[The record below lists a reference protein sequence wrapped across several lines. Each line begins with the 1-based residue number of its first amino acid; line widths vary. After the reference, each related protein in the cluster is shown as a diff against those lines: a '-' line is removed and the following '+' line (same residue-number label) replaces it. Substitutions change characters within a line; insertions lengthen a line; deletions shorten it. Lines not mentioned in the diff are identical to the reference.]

1 MTERTANL
9 VLIGMPGVGKS
20 TIGVLLAKE
29 LAREFVDT
37 DLLIQLREGKTL
49 QDILLEKGYEA
60 LRAIEAEVLQ
70 TVTGSGLVIATG
82 GSAVYSDAA
91 MEHLRLQGQTVYL
104 QLPLDTLAERI
115 INPNTRGLAKPQ
127 EQSFEELYRERLPLY
142 QRYADITIDCRDKT
156 QSRIVEEIIYEEGEY
171 YAEMDA

>member
-1 MTERTANL
+1 MSERTANL

-20 TIGVLLAKE
+20 TLGVLLAKE

-49 QDILLEKGYEA
+49 QDILIEEGYQA

-70 TVTGSGLVIATG
+70 SVTGSGLVIATG

-91 MEHLRLQGQTVYL
+91 MEHLRRRGQMVHL
-104 QLPLDTLAERI
+104 QLPLEAVAARI
-115 INPNTRGLAKPQ
+115 INPNTRGLAKPP

-156 QSRIVEEIIYEEGEY
+156 PARIVEEIIYEEGEY
-171 YAEMDA
+171 YAEVDA